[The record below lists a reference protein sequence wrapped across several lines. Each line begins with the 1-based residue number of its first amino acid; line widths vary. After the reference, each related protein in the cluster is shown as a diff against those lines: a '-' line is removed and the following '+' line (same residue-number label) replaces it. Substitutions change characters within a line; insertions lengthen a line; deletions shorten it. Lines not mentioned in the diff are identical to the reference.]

1 MVQTPK
7 HQYASFTRHKVKFH
21 QVKQGSLFSYNGIKY
36 RKLNEETAK
45 QDKPKASPVIAFSFD
60 TLVEIADNKYKAVE
74 VFVDPNNWDS
84 YRLERDAKHT
94 LRFPSKYEYSVYA
107 AIKKYLHR
115 VNQNYPNPRYS
126 LELQF
131 QITLI
136 SKSGKQQGVTH
147 VVDFVIR
154 DNQSSINPV
163 WYIEAKGQFLREYC
177 TKMQMLQGI
186 KPNVY
191 SRYLVV
197 SDNEPPTSYQAYYCK
212 ADKLE
217 AFLYQMGVK

>member
-1 MVQTPK
+1 MTAK

-21 QVKQGSLFSYNGIKY
+21 QVKLGSLFSYQGTKY

-45 QDKPKASPVIAFSFD
+45 ADKPKTSPVIAFSFD
-60 TLVEIADNKYKAVE
+60 TLVEIADNKYQAVQ

-84 YRLERDAKHT
+84 YRLERDSTHT

-107 AIKKYLHR
+107 AITKYLHK
-115 VNQNYPNPRYS
+115 VNQNYPAPRYF

-154 DNQSSINPV
+154 DNQSSINPI
-163 WYIEAKGQFLREYC
+163 WYIEAKGQFLKEYC
-177 TKMQMLQGI
+177 TKMQMLQAL

-197 SDNEPPTSYQAYYCK
+197 SDNEPPRSYTSFYCQL
-212 ADKLE
+212 DKVE
-217 AFLYQMGVK
+217 KFFFTMGVK